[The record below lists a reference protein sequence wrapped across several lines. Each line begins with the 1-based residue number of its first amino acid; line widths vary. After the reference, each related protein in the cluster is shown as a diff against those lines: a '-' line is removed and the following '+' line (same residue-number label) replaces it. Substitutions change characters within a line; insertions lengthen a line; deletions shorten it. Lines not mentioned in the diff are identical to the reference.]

1 MTEFLLE
8 TILLAAALSADAFAV
23 SLACGLGKI
32 KIPTA
37 SVLILSAISVLMLAV
52 SLFAGQLLSGL
63 IPEDLTRLIRF
74 LLLLGIGIFKLIPGS
89 EKARAEKANKNSDD
103 CLSPREALPLG
114 VALSVDSLAAGIGV
128 GASPASYGGP
138 ALSRTAL
145 FLPHMETLAAAFFF
159 CIAALLTGSRLGRS
173 LSRHTDAKLSWI
185 GGAMLILLAFLK
197 LN

>member
-23 SLACGLGKI
+23 SFACGLGRI
-32 KIPTA
+32 RIPA
-37 SVLILSAISVLMLAV
+37 SSVLILSAVSVLMLAL

-63 IPEDLTRLIRF
+63 IPERLTKLLSF
-74 LLLLGIGIFKLIPGS
+74 LLLFGIGIFKLIPGS

-103 CLSPREALPLG
+103 RLSPREALPLG
-114 VALSVDSLAAGIGV
+114 IALSVDSLAAGIGIGV
-128 GASPASYGGP
+128 GAAVS
-138 ALSRTAL
+138 LSCL
-145 FLPHMETLAAAFFF
+145 ETLAVSFFF

-185 GGAMLILLAFLK
+185 GGAMLVLLAVLK
-197 LN
+197 LS